1 MSAHSSL
8 DRESFQLF
16 LANAFAVQESGMDTQ
31 SLSAVIEMQRF
42 IDSDGFDL
50 SRAMQMTADRALKVS
65 NASGVA
71 IALLEGNELVYRA
84 GSGTAAND
92 VGHHIRAV
100 VNVGSGS
107 ELRREILRVEN
118 AQTDSRVQ
126 AEVCRQFGANSLIML
141 PIYEKEVLV
150 GVLQVLYSEAHSFL
164 DSEVRAYR
172 LMSGVVGEAITRH
185 FQHAEKRAARRS
197 FEQVTDDN
205 SVSQNVQSAENV
217 AKTSAIVANA
227 IEQNVSQGQSTRG
240 EADYS
245 IRELRALWTRLT
257 TAICKKANRGW
268 SSNFWRVGAVVTASA
283 VLATANWITYR
294 DHSVRSTI
302 RGAVPR
308 RDNARQQ
315 VPAKPFSLNNNP
327 NCVGGGAQKTRPF
340 SAGFK
345 RIRIGP
351 HEVDYIAE
359 DVTIRHFTTGPAQ
372 RLARTGEKQVNFGDD
387 VTVRYFAY
395 TPTAVSQTPPALA
408 ASQSTKHPI
417 PTSH

>member
-1 MSAHSSL
+1 MIAHSSL

-16 LANAFAVQESGMDTQ
+16 LANAFAVQESGLDTQ

-50 SRAMQMTADRALKVS
+50 GHAMHMTADRALKVS

-71 IALLEGNELVYRA
+71 IALLEGNELVYCA

-118 AQTDSRVQ
+118 AQIDSRVQ
-126 AEVCRQFGANSLIML
+126 AEVCRQFGANSLLML
-141 PIYEKEVLV
+141 PIYEREVLV
-150 GVLQVLYSEAHSFL
+150 GVLQVLYGEAHSFL

-185 FQHAEKRAARRS
+185 SQHAEKKAARRS
-197 FEQVTDDN
+197 FEQVTYDN

-217 AKTSAIVANA
+217 AQTWAVVADA
-227 IEQNVSQGQSTRG
+227 IEQNVSQGQSSRG

-245 IRELRALWTRLT
+245 IRESRAQRTRLT
-257 TAICKKANRGW
+257 TAIRKNANRGW
-268 SSNFWRVGAVVTASA
+268 NSNFWRLGAVVTASA
-283 VLATANWITYR
+283 VLAIASWITYS
-294 DHSVRSTI
+294 DHSVRGTI

-308 RDNARQQ
+308 RDDARQHA
-315 VPAKPFSLNNNP
+315 PAKPFSLNDNSNR
-327 NCVGGGAQKTRPF
+327 VVGGAQKTRPS
-340 SAGFK
+340 SAGFR
-345 RIRIGP
+345 RIGIGP

-359 DVTIRHFTTGPAQ
+359 DVTIRNFTTGPAQ
-372 RLARTGEKQVNFGDD
+372 RLARTAEKQVNFGDD

-395 TPTAVSQTPPALA
+395 TPPAVSQTPPALA

-417 PTSH
+417 STSH